1 MRLPMTKA
9 ERHAHILRVAKQLFV
24 ERGYDDVTIADVIKA
39 SDIARGTF
47 YLHFD
52 SLESLLTA
60 LFDEVVY
67 KTWQEIAPILEDV
80 EDIEACTIET
90 VHTVFR
96 LFDSTEDS
104 LGEVFV
110 SGGGSEFTRR
120 KEEALYGRLG
130 RLLEDSIAKRHHI
143 LRGGDIPAA
152 ERNLKWTVVM
162 LVSLVANM
170 SHYAAHNVPAD
181 TRTEFEQQL
190 VGFVLAGLRNNMEQ
204 IEQMTQSGPISAL
217 SQQTADSEQAGTKS
231 DAQAASPKI

>member
-1 MRLPMTKA
+1 MRMPMSKR

-60 LFDEVVY
+60 LFEEVVQE
-67 KTWQEIAPILEDV
+67 TWQRIAPILESV
-80 EDIEACTIET
+80 EGIEACTVET

-96 LFDSTEDS
+96 MFDNTEDS
-104 LGEVFV
+104 LVEVFF
-110 SGGGSEFTRR
+110 SGGGAEFMRR
-120 KEEALYGRLG
+120 KEEALYEHLG
-130 RLLEDSIAKRHHI
+130 SLVEEAVAKRHH
-143 LRGGDIPAA
+143 LLHDGQIPEA

-170 SHYAAHNVPAD
+170 SHYAAHQVRPE
-181 TRTEFEQQL
+181 TREEFEQHL
-190 VGFVLAGLRNNMEQ
+190 VDFVLAGMMSQMQALEARN
-204 IEQMTQSGPISAL
+204 SSW
-217 SQQTADSEQAGTKS
+217 
-231 DAQAASPKI
+231 SPEVN

>member
-1 MRLPMTKA
+1 VRVPMSKQ

-60 LFDEVVY
+60 LFEEVVQE
-67 KTWQEIAPILEDV
+67 TWQRIAPILERV
-80 EDIEACTIET
+80 EGIEACTVET

-96 LFDSTEDS
+96 MFDNTDDS
-104 LGEVFV
+104 LVGVFF
-110 SGGGSEFTRR
+110 SGGGAEFMKR
-120 KEEALYGRLG
+120 KEEAMYDQLG
-130 RLLEDSIAKRHHI
+130 RLVEEAVAKRHH
-143 LRGGDIPAA
+143 LLHNGQIPEA

-170 SHYAAHNVPAD
+170 SHYAAHHVQSEARD
-181 TRTEFEQQL
+181 EFEQHL
-190 VGFVLAGLRNNMEQ
+190 VNFVLAGMMN
-204 IEQMTQSGPISAL
+204 QM
-217 SQQTADSEQAGTKS
+217 QTLE
-231 DAQAASPKI
+231 AQNSSWSPKLG

>member
-1 MRLPMTKA
+1 MRVPMSKQ

-60 LFDEVVY
+60 LFEEVVQE
-67 KTWQEIAPILEDV
+67 TWQRIAPILERV
-80 EDIEACTIET
+80 EGIEACTVET

-96 LFDSTEDS
+96 MFDNTDDS
-104 LGEVFV
+104 LVGVFF
-110 SGGGSEFTRR
+110 SGGGAEFMKR
-120 KEEALYGRLG
+120 KEEAMYDQLG
-130 RLLEDSIAKRHHI
+130 RLVEEAVAKRHH
-143 LRGGDIPAA
+143 LLHNGQIPEA

-170 SHYAAHNVPAD
+170 SHYAAHHVQPEARD
-181 TRTEFEQQL
+181 EFEQHL
-190 VGFVLAGLRNNMEQ
+190 VNFVLAGMMN
-204 IEQMTQSGPISAL
+204 QM
-217 SQQTADSEQAGTKS
+217 QTLE
-231 DAQAASPKI
+231 AQNSSWSPQLG